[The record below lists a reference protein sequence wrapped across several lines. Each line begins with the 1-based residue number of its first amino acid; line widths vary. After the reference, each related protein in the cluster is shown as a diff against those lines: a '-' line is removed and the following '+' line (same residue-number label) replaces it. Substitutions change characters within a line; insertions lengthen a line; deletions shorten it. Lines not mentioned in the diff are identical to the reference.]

1 MKREWYLYYLLEFGS
16 KHTHFAKNKQYSV
29 LLNICLLQFSAQR
42 PPESKKNV
50 YKAYKN
56 KTKYTMDPGIYFFVS
71 TKD

>member
-50 YKAYKN
+50 YKAYKKQDEVYN
-56 KTKYTMDPGIYFFVS
+56 GPWDILFCEH
-71 TKD
+71 